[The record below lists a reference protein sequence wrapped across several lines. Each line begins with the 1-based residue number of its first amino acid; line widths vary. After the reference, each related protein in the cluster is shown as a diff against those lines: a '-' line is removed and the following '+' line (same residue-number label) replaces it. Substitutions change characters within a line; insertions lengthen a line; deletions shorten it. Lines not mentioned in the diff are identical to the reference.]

1 LKVTPFDPA
10 RLRSTD
16 RLEVLRTAIPEVVV
30 LKPRRIE
37 DGRGFFTEA
46 WNRTTFAEAGLGF
59 DFVQDNLSW
68 SKAAFTV
75 RGLHYQSPPAHQTK
89 LAYIP
94 RGRALDAVIDAR
106 KGSPTWGRHVL
117 VELSAD
123 NGLMI
128 LSPKGFLHGIATLEP
143 ETLVAYK
150 SDHHFS
156 AAHDGSVAWDD
167 PDLAIPWGLDPALVT
182 LSPKDANA
190 PRWRAW
196 ESPFSYGA
204 NS

>member
-1 LKVTPFDPA
+1 
-10 RLRSTD
+10 
-16 RLEVLRTAIPEVVV
+16 
-30 LKPRRIE
+30 
-37 DGRGFFTEA
+37 
-46 WNRTTFAEAGLGF
+46 
-59 DFVQDNLSW
+59 
-68 SKAAFTV
+68 
-75 RGLHYQSPPAHQTK
+75 
-89 LAYIP
+89 
-94 RGRALDAVIDAR
+94 VIDAR